1 MAIYLDHNATTA
13 LDDAVL
19 QAMLPY
25 MQQFAGNPSSV
36 HRFGRMQR
44 DAIEQARQQVA
55 ALAGA
60 RAEQVVFTS
69 GGTESNN
76 LLLRGVAQKLHEL
89 DSKRPD
95 LRSNSQGSG
104 LDSGL
109 HSGQRRFAI
118 SAVEHMSIIEP
129 AKMLSKSGLP
139 VQIDYLPV
147 DSDGKVD
154 EQAIKDVITGDT
166 TLVSVMTANNETGV
180 IQDIPALIERAN
192 EATGGQRC
200 FFHSDAS
207 QAAGKI
213 VLDFR
218 ASGLHAMTLS
228 AHKFYGPLG
237 AGALIVDTDLPIS
250 ALLYGG
256 SQEHGLRA
264 GTENIPA
271 IVGFGMAA
279 QLADEQLASRA
290 RHVRELRDSLETG
303 LKQIETVHIFAEHA
317 ERLPN
322 TVQFGV
328 HGFDG
333 ETLLMQLDRR
343 AIAVSSGSACTS
355 GKGEPSHVH
364 RAMGI
369 ADELASSSIRVSL
382 GKTNTLSDVEGFL
395 SALAEIIESNRQS
408 AVMMAANI

>member
-55 ALAGA
+55 TLAGA
-60 RAEQVVFTS
+60 QAEQVVFTS

-76 LLLRGVAQKLHEL
+76 LLLRGVAQKLYQV
-89 DSKRPD
+89 DNNRPD
-95 LRSNSQGSG
+95 LRSNSQQG
-104 LDSGL
+104 
-109 HSGQRRFAI
+109 GQPDDRGRHRFAI

-129 AKMLSKSGLP
+129 ANMLPKSGLP
-139 VQIDYLPV
+139 VQIDFLPV
-147 DSDGKVD
+147 DADGRVD
-154 EQAIKDVITGDT
+154 EQAMKDIVTGDT

-180 IQDIPALIERAN
+180 IQDIPALIEHAKQ
-192 EATGGQRC
+192 ASAGKHC

-213 VLDFR
+213 ELDFR

-237 AGALIVDTDLPIS
+237 AGALIVDKSLPIS

-279 QLADEQLASRA
+279 QLAVEQLATRSA
-290 RHVRELRDSLETG
+290 HVRELRDSLEAG
-303 LKQIETVHIFAEHA
+303 LKQIEAVHIFAEHA

-369 ADELASSSIRVSL
+369 QDELASSAIRVSL